1 MTQYRT
7 ERHRVQAARRG
18 APVPSIGPLTAH
30 SHDDA
35 SSTRAW
41 VLPTHIAS
49 AALVTSTTVT
59 VAAILP
65 VIAKKHFHASDT
77 QSVLVT
83 AAPTAS
89 YVLSI
94 FFNHIFARR
103 RFGSYLA
110 QYWLLAC
117 VPMAVM
123 GLAHEFWQLL
133 VPFLVACIG
142 GAGYHPVAGELLK
155 RLYPDS
161 IRGRIYAIVWGSS
174 ILGSAGLGYGVGEWL
189 KHNPEAFRVFLP
201 LFAGL
206 QGLGLLGYWA
216 MWRLTHQTREL
227 AHGGSMFQLL
237 EPVVHM
243 RRVLRDDPTF
253 ARYEA
258 SYMAYGIGWMICWAL
273 LPLMGVRMGL
283 NYDQYAH
290 STQVAYQIMLVL
302 AIYPAGLLMD
312 RMGAIRSTALSFL
325 LLTFYPLGLMLVSS
339 EPQLIVVSAFYGV
352 AHAGANMG
360 WMLGPVSLAPTREKV
375 AQYVAIHSTLVGV
388 RGAVFQFLGVWV
400 YVLTGSFIVPLAMA
414 ALGFAIS
421 AWQMFSLHRR
431 QTVRTRTPEPT
442 PQTTLEGK

>member
-1 MTQYRT
+1 M
-7 ERHRVQAARRG
+7 
-18 APVPSIGPLTAH
+18 
-30 SHDDA
+30 
-35 SSTRAW
+35 
-41 VLPTHIAS
+41 
-49 AALVTSTTVT
+49 STTVT

-65 VIAKKHFHASDT
+65 LIAKKHFNASDT
-77 QSVLVT
+77 GTVLVT

-94 FFNHIFARR
+94 FFNHVFARR
-103 RFGSYLA
+103 RFGTYLI
-110 QYWLLAC
+110 QFWLLAS

-133 VPFLVACIG
+133 VPFLLACIG
-142 GAGYHPVAGELLK
+142 GAGYHPVAGELLR
-155 RLYPDS
+155 RLYPEAV
-161 IRGRIYAIVWGSS
+161 RGRIYAIVWGSS
-174 ILGSAGLGYGVGEWL
+174 ILVSAGIGWTVGEWL
-189 KHNPEAFRVFLP
+189 KHDAEAFRVFLP

-206 QGLGLLGYWA
+206 QGVGLIGYWLL
-216 MWRLTHQTREL
+216 WRLTGQRREL
-227 AHGGSMFQLL
+227 EKSGSMLRLL

-243 RRVLRDDPTF
+243 RRVLKDDPTF

-290 STQVAYQIMLVL
+290 STQVAYQVMLVL

-312 RMGAIRSTALSFL
+312 RMGAVRSTALSFAM
-325 LLTFYPLGLMLVSS
+325 LTFYPLGLMFVGT
-339 EPQLIVVSAFYGV
+339 EMHLIVVSALYGL

-400 YVLTGSFIVPLAMA
+400 YVLTGSFIIPLAMA
-414 ALGFAIS
+414 ALGFGVS

-431 QTVRTRTPEPT
+431 MTGARVAKTPEPAV
-442 PQTTLEGK
+442 TLEGK